1 MSRPDA
7 RLTKVCAGALS
18 PPHAASV
25 RYLVAQ
31 LWQHPAAQHAGSSQ
45 QSAAKTA
52 ELASRVRAK
61 AHVMSFIILSSPF
74 F

>member
-1 MSRPDA
+1 
-7 RLTKVCAGALS
+7 
-18 PPHAASV
+18 V